1 MFEIFKTKNKNT
13 KKSKNSKN
21 NRRAIRRKEDG
32 QAMVEFA
39 LLLPLFVLIIAIIID
54 FGWIFS
60 CRNQLVNISGETA
73 RYVAL
78 HSSDDPSTSAQTY
91 LNTRIANGGLTGTPS
106 LVSASIDS
114 NNIASVTL
122 TEDAKYLTGIP
133 GIVTRKNYITLKAT
147 GAMPVIG

>member
-1 MFEIFKTKNKNT
+1 MFEILKTKNK
-13 KKSKNSKN
+13 KNRKN
-21 NRRAIRRKEDG
+21 RDNKRAIRKKEDG

-78 HSSDDPSTSAQTY
+78 HPSDDPSTSAQTY
-91 LNTRIANGGLTGTPS
+91 LDARIANGGLTGTPS

>member
-1 MFEIFKTKNKNT
+1 MFEILKTKNK
-13 KKSKNSKN
+13 KNRN
-21 NRRAIRRKEDG
+21 NRDNRKTVRKKEEGG

-78 HSSDDPSTSAQTY
+78 HSSEDPGTSAQTY
-91 LNTRIANGGLTGTPS
+91 LDARIANGGLTGTPS

>member
-1 MFEIFKTKNKNT
+1 MFEILKTKNK
-13 KKSKNSKN
+13 KNRN
-21 NRRAIRRKEDG
+21 NRDNRKTVRKKEEDG

-78 HSSDDPSTSAQTY
+78 HSSEDPITSAQTY
-91 LNTRIANGGLTGTPS
+91 LDARIANGGITGAPS

-122 TEDAKYLTGIP
+122 TEDVKYLTGIP
-133 GIVTRKNYITLKAT
+133 GIITRKNYITLKAT

>member
-1 MFEIFKTKNKNT
+1 MFGILKTQNKKNKNNSGNKRIVR
-13 KKSKNSKN
+13 KK
-21 NRRAIRRKEDG
+21 EEGG

-78 HSSDDPSTSAQTY
+78 HPSDDPSTSAQTY
-91 LNTRIANGGLTGTPS
+91 LDARIANGGLTGTPS

-122 TEDAKYLTGIP
+122 AEDAKYLTGIP
-133 GIVTRKNYITLKAT
+133 GIVTRQNYITLKAT